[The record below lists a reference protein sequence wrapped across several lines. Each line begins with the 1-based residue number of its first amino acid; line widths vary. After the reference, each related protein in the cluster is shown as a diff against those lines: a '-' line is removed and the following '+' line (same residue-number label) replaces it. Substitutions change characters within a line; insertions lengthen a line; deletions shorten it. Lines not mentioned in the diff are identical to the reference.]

1 MPEGLGVPL
10 AFAVYVP
17 TLALRMTAGFFRF
30 LGTRRTAVKT
40 FRDALVAGGL
50 PRAIADPPGRSGCPV
65 RAARQSLRRPPGPR
79 WRLGSATPR
88 AGLSPWTCPPGTCR
102 SPA

>member
-30 LGTRRTAVKT
+30 LGARRTGVKT
-40 FRDALVAGGL
+40 FRDALMAGGM
-50 PRAIADPPGRSGCPV
+50 
-65 RAARQSLRRPPGPR
+65 RQ
-79 WRLGSATPR
+79 
-88 AGLSPWTCPPGTCR
+88 
-102 SPA
+102 

>member
-40 FRDALVAGGL
+40 FRDALLAGGMRRGL
-50 PRAIADPPGRSGCPV
+50 AGPPPRGYPPGRAGAEIRLGTAGPPV
-65 RAARQSLRRPPGPR
+65 GEGKRPPRGVSSHCEGHTRP
-79 WRLGSATPR
+79 L
-88 AGLSPWTCPPGTCR
+88 
-102 SPA
+102 

>member
-40 FRDALVAGGL
+40 FRDALVAGGMRRGIAGPL
-50 PRAIADPPGRSGCPV
+50 ARAYHEAGSVAEIGRDGTGLRGRVGNAPPGGGSFHRKVTSGRV
-65 RAARQSLRRPPGPR
+65 GFRA
-79 WRLGSATPR
+79 
-88 AGLSPWTCPPGTCR
+88 
-102 SPA
+102 

>member
-40 FRDALVAGGL
+40 FRDALLAGGMRREL
-50 PRAIADPPGRSGCPV
+50 ADRLARSYHDAGSVAKIV
-65 RAARQSLRRPPGPR
+65 RNAAV
-79 WRLGSATPR
+79 LGMR
-88 AGLSPWTCPPGTCR
+88 
-102 SPA
+102 